1 MKASLPRALVLPALF
16 LASLTP
22 LLAHPGHDDG
32 HEVIW
37 ELGHLAAHP
46 FTTAAWMLTLV
57 AVGLATRHVLRRAAA
72 ARTHSFRGSQVRRGK

>member
-1 MKASLPRALVLPALF
+1 MNATLPRALVLPALF

-32 HEVIW
+32 HDVTW

-46 FTTAAWMLTLV
+46 FATAAWALTFV
-57 AVGLATRHVLRRAAA
+57 AVGLAVRHGLRRAAA